1 MTRNNSKRTTLL
13 TTLPVLL
20 FVLLTSV
27 LPICFLLS
35 NAFSESGTPLD
46 QGGGWS
52 LENFREIF
60 YDSYYVGRMLY
71 TVALV
76 VLVSVL
82 TLMVAMPL
90 VIVIARLKNFWRSTW
105 VVLLLASLA
114 LSEVLTAYAWQII
127 LSKSSGL
134 PGWLERLGLL
144 TDANSWWPGFP
155 AMLLVLIYFSIPIAM
170 VMLLPS
176 LSRMDGSLSDTARM
190 MGFSKIEVFWRV
202 TLPVFRRP
210 IFQTGLLL
218 FLLNIGGFVIS
229 QQLGRPSDWMFSVFI
244 ADFMRSFN
252 VPFAVALALCLL
264 ITVVVLVGGT
274 YLAFGREGSNS
285 REI

>member
-46 QGGGWS
+46 QGVGWS

-90 VIVIARLKNFWRSTW
+90 TIVIARLKNFWRSTW

-134 PGWLERLGLL
+134 PGWLEKLGLL

-170 VMLLPS
+170 VMLLPP

-202 TLPVFRRP
+202 TLPVLRRP

-218 FLLNIGGFVIS
+218 FLLNSGGFVIS

-264 ITVVVLVGGT
+264 LTVVVLVGGT
-274 YLAFGREGSNS
+274 YLAFGREGANS
-285 REI
+285 RDV

>member
-1 MTRNNSKRTTLL
+1 MTRNNLKRTTPL
-13 TTLPVLL
+13 TALPVLL

-46 QGGGWS
+46 QGVGWS

-90 VIVIARLKNFWRSTW
+90 TIVIARLKNFWRSTW

-170 VMLLPS
+170 VMLLPP

-202 TLPVFRRP
+202 TLPVLRRP

-264 ITVVVLVGGT
+264 LTVLVLVGGT
-274 YLAFGREGSNS
+274 YLAFGREGTNS
-285 REI
+285 RGV

>member
-1 MTRNNSKRTTLL
+1 MTRTNSTRATLL

-35 NAFSESGTPLD
+35 NAFSESSTALD

-76 VLVSVL
+76 VLVSIL

-90 VIVIARLKNFWRSTW
+90 TIIIARLKNFWRSTW
-105 VVLLLASLA
+105 VVLLLTSLA

-134 PGWLERLGLL
+134 PAGWKG
-144 TDANSWWPGFP
+144 
-155 AMLLVLIYFSIPIAM
+155 
-170 VMLLPS
+170 
-176 LSRMDGSLSDTARM
+176 
-190 MGFSKIEVFWRV
+190 
-202 TLPVFRRP
+202 
-210 IFQTGLLL
+210 
-218 FLLNIGGFVIS
+218 
-229 QQLGRPSDWMFSVFI
+229 
-244 ADFMRSFN
+244 
-252 VPFAVALALCLL
+252 
-264 ITVVVLVGGT
+264 
-274 YLAFGREGSNS
+274 
-285 REI
+285 

>member
-1 MTRNNSKRTTLL
+1 MTGTNSTRATLL

-35 NAFSESGTPLD
+35 NAFSESSTALD

-76 VLVSVL
+76 VLVSIL

-90 VIVIARLKNFWRSTW
+90 TIIIARLKNFWRSTW
-105 VVLLLASLA
+105 VVLLLTSLA

-144 TDANSWWPGFP
+144 TDANSWWPGVP
-155 AMLLVLIYFSIPIAM
+155 AMLLVLVYFSIPIAM
-170 VMLLPS
+170 VMLLPP

-202 TLPVFRRP
+202 TLPVLRRP

-218 FLLNIGGFVIS
+218 FLLNSGGFVIS

-264 ITVVVLVGGT
+264 LTVVVLVGVT
-274 YLAFGREGSNS
+274 YLAFGREGANS
-285 REI
+285 RDV

>member
-1 MTRNNSKRTTLL
+1 MTRINSTRATLL

-35 NAFSESGTPLD
+35 NAFSESGTALD

-76 VLVSVL
+76 VLVSIL

-90 VIVIARLKNFWRSTW
+90 TIIIARLKNFWRSTW

-155 AMLLVLIYFSIPIAM
+155 AMLLVLVYFSIPIAM
-170 VMLLPS
+170 VMLLPP

-202 TLPVFRRP
+202 TLPVLRRP

-218 FLLNIGGFVIS
+218 FLLNSGGFVIS

-264 ITVVVLVGGT
+264 LTVVVLVGVT
-274 YLAFGREGSNS
+274 YLAFGREGANS
-285 REI
+285 RDV

>member
-46 QGGGWS
+46 QGVGWS

-90 VIVIARLKNFWRSTW
+90 TIVIARLKNFWRSTW

-170 VMLLPS
+170 VMLLPP

-202 TLPVFRRP
+202 TLPVLRRP

-218 FLLNIGGFVIS
+218 FLLNSGGFVIS

-264 ITVVVLVGGT
+264 LTVVVLVGGT
-274 YLAFGREGSNS
+274 YLAFGREGANS
-285 REI
+285 RDV

>member
-1 MTRNNSKRTTLL
+1 MTRNNLKRTTPL
-13 TTLPVLL
+13 TALPVLL

-35 NAFSESGTPLD
+35 NAFSESGTPLH
-46 QGGGWS
+46 QGVGWS

-90 VIVIARLKNFWRSTW
+90 TIVIARLKNFWRSTW

-170 VMLLPS
+170 VMLLPP

-202 TLPVFRRP
+202 TLPVLRRP

-218 FLLNIGGFVIS
+218 FLLNSGGFVIS

-264 ITVVVLVGGT
+264 LTVVVLVGGT
-274 YLAFGREGSNS
+274 YLAFGREGANS
-285 REI
+285 RDV

>member
-1 MTRNNSKRTTLL
+1 MTRTNSTRATLL

-35 NAFSESGTPLD
+35 NAFSESSTALD

-76 VLVSVL
+76 VLVSIL

-90 VIVIARLKNFWRSTW
+90 TIIIARLKNFWRSTW
-105 VVLLLASLA
+105 VVLLLTSLA

-155 AMLLVLIYFSIPIAM
+155 AMLLVLVYFSIPIAM
-170 VMLLPS
+170 VMLLPP

-202 TLPVFRRP
+202 TLPVLRRP

-218 FLLNIGGFVIS
+218 FLLNSGGFVIS

-264 ITVVVLVGGT
+264 LTVVVLVGMT
-274 YLAFGREGSNS
+274 YLAFGREGANS
-285 REI
+285 RDV

>member
-1 MTRNNSKRTTLL
+1 MTRNNSKRTALL

-46 QGGGWS
+46 QGVGWS

-90 VIVIARLKNFWRSTW
+90 TIVIARLKNFWRSTW

-170 VMLLPS
+170 VMLLPP

-202 TLPVFRRP
+202 TLPVLRRP

-218 FLLNIGGFVIS
+218 FLLNSGGFVIS

-252 VPFAVALALCLL
+252 VPFAVALSLCLL
-264 ITVVVLVGGT
+264 LTVVVLVGGT
-274 YLAFGREGSNS
+274 YLAFGREGANS
-285 REI
+285 RDV

>member
-1 MTRNNSKRTTLL
+1 MTRTNSTRATLL

-35 NAFSESGTPLD
+35 NAFSESSTALD

-76 VLVSVL
+76 VLVSTL

-90 VIVIARLKNFWRSTW
+90 TIIIARLKNFWRSTW
-105 VVLLLASLA
+105 VVLLLTSLA

-134 PGWLERLGLL
+134 PGWLEGLGLL

-155 AMLLVLIYFSIPIAM
+155 AMLLVLVYFSIPIAM
-170 VMLLPS
+170 VMLLPP

-202 TLPVFRRP
+202 TLPVLRRP

-218 FLLNIGGFVIS
+218 FLLNSGGFVIS

-264 ITVVVLVGGT
+264 LTVVVLVGVT
-274 YLAFGREGSNS
+274 YLAFGREGANS
-285 REI
+285 RDV

>member
-1 MTRNNSKRTTLL
+1 
-13 TTLPVLL
+13 
-20 FVLLTSV
+20 
-27 LPICFLLS
+27 
-35 NAFSESGTPLD
+35 
-46 QGGGWS
+46 
-52 LENFREIF
+52 
-60 YDSYYVGRMLY
+60 
-71 TVALV
+71 
-76 VLVSVL
+76 
-82 TLMVAMPL
+82 MVAMPL
-90 VIVIARLKNFWRSTW
+90 TIIIARLKNFWRSTW
-105 VVLLLASLA
+105 VVLLLTSLA

-155 AMLLVLIYFSIPIAM
+155 AMLLVLVYFSIPIAM
-170 VMLLPS
+170 VMLLPP

-202 TLPVFRRP
+202 TLPVLRRP

-218 FLLNIGGFVIS
+218 FLLNSGGFVIS

-264 ITVVVLVGGT
+264 LTVVVLVGVT
-274 YLAFGREGSNS
+274 YLAFGREGANS
-285 REI
+285 RDV

>member
-1 MTRNNSKRTTLL
+1 MTRTNSTRATLL

-20 FVLLTSV
+20 FVLLTSF

-35 NAFSESGTPLD
+35 NAFSESGTALD

-76 VLVSVL
+76 VLVSIL

-90 VIVIARLKNFWRSTW
+90 TIIIARLKNFWRSTW
-105 VVLLLASLA
+105 VVLLLTSLA

-155 AMLLVLIYFSIPIAM
+155 AMLLVLVYFSIPIAM
-170 VMLLPS
+170 VMLLPP

-202 TLPVFRRP
+202 TLPVLRRP

-218 FLLNIGGFVIS
+218 FLLNSGGFVIS

-264 ITVVVLVGGT
+264 LTVVVLVGMT
-274 YLAFGREGSNS
+274 YLAFGREGANS
-285 REI
+285 RDV

>member
-1 MTRNNSKRTTLL
+1 MTRINSTRATLL

-35 NAFSESGTPLD
+35 NAFSESGTALE

-76 VLVSVL
+76 VLVSIL

-90 VIVIARLKNFWRSTW
+90 TIIIARLKNFWRSTW

-155 AMLLVLIYFSIPIAM
+155 AMLLVLVYFSIPIAM
-170 VMLLPS
+170 VMLLPP

-202 TLPVFRRP
+202 TLPVLRRP

-218 FLLNIGGFVIS
+218 FLLNSGGFVIS

-264 ITVVVLVGGT
+264 LTVVALVGVT
-274 YLAFGREGSNS
+274 YLAFGREGANS
-285 REI
+285 RDV

>member
-13 TTLPVLL
+13 ATLPVLL

-46 QGGGWS
+46 QGVGWS

-90 VIVIARLKNFWRSTW
+90 TIVIARLKNFWRSTW

-134 PGWLERLGLL
+134 PGWLEKLGLL

-170 VMLLPS
+170 VMLLPP

-202 TLPVFRRP
+202 TLPVLRRP

-218 FLLNIGGFVIS
+218 FLLNSGGFVIS

-264 ITVVVLVGGT
+264 LTVVVLVGGT
-274 YLAFGREGSNS
+274 YLAFGREGANS
-285 REI
+285 RDV

>member
-1 MTRNNSKRTTLL
+1 MTRTNSTRATLL

-35 NAFSESGTPLD
+35 NAFSESGTALD
-46 QGGGWS
+46 HGGGWS

-76 VLVSVL
+76 VLVSIL

-90 VIVIARLKNFWRSTW
+90 TIIIARLKNFWRSTW

-155 AMLLVLIYFSIPIAM
+155 AMLLVLVYFSIPIAM
-170 VMLLPS
+170 VMLLPP

-202 TLPVFRRP
+202 TLPVLRRP

-218 FLLNIGGFVIS
+218 FLLNSGGFVIS

-264 ITVVVLVGGT
+264 LTVVVLVGVT
-274 YLAFGREGSNS
+274 YLAFGREDANS
-285 REI
+285 RDV

>member
-1 MTRNNSKRTTLL
+1 MTRTNSTRATLL

-35 NAFSESGTPLD
+35 NAFSESGTALD

-76 VLVSVL
+76 VLVSIL

-90 VIVIARLKNFWRSTW
+90 TIIIARLKNFWRSTW
-105 VVLLLASLA
+105 VVLLLTSLA

-155 AMLLVLIYFSIPIAM
+155 SYVTCPGLFLDSHCNGHAAAASQPYGWVSFRYRSHDGVLENRGLLESYVTSSAQTDISNRAAL
-170 VMLLPS
+170 VS
-176 LSRMDGSLSDTARM
+176 L
-190 MGFSKIEVFWRV
+190 EQWRV
-202 TLPVFRRP
+202 CHLST
-210 IFQTGLLL
+210 T
-218 FLLNIGGFVIS
+218 
-229 QQLGRPSDWMFSVFI
+229 RPSFGLDVFGLYCRFH
-244 ADFMRSFN
+244 AQF
-252 VPFAVALALCLL
+252 
-264 ITVVVLVGGT
+264 
-274 YLAFGREGSNS
+274 
-285 REI
+285 

>member
-1 MTRNNSKRTTLL
+1 MTTIDSRKSNLL

-35 NAFSESGTPLD
+35 NAFSESGNSFD
-46 QGGGWS
+46 QGSGLS

-60 YDSYYVGRMLY
+60 YDSYYIGRMLY
-71 TVALV
+71 TVLLV
-76 VLVSVL
+76 FLVSVL
-82 TLMVAMPL
+82 TLLVALPL
-90 VIVIARLKNFWRSTW
+90 TIIIARLRNFWRSTW

-134 PGWLERLGLL
+134 PGWLESLGLL
-144 TDANSWWPGFP
+144 TDSNSWWPGFP
-155 AMLLVLIYFSIPIAM
+155 AMLLVLVYFSIPIAM
-170 VMLLPS
+170 VMLLPPV
-176 LSRMDGSLSDTARM
+176 SRIDRSFADSARM
-190 MGFSKIEVFWRV
+190 MGFSKIEVFLKI
-202 TLPVFRRP
+202 TLPILRKP
-210 IFQTGLLL
+210 IFQTGLLM
-218 FLLNIGGFVIS
+218 FLLNTGGFVIS

-264 ITVVVLVGGT
+264 LIVVLLVGVT
-274 YLAFGREGSNS
+274 YLLFGRQGVNS
-285 REI
+285 RAV

>member
-1 MTRNNSKRTTLL
+1 MTRNNSKRTSLP

-46 QGGGWS
+46 QGVGWS

-90 VIVIARLKNFWRSTW
+90 TIVIARLKNFWRSTW

-134 PGWLERLGLL
+134 PGWLEKLGLL

-170 VMLLPS
+170 VMLLPP

-202 TLPVFRRP
+202 TLPVLRRP

-218 FLLNIGGFVIS
+218 FLLNSGGFVIS

-252 VPFAVALALCLL
+252 VPFAVALSLCLL
-264 ITVVVLVGGT
+264 LTVVVLVGGT
-274 YLAFGREGSNS
+274 YLAFGREGANS
-285 REI
+285 RDI

>member
-35 NAFSESGTPLD
+35 NAFSESGTSLN
-46 QGGGWS
+46 QGVGWS

-170 VMLLPS
+170 VMLLPP

-202 TLPVFRRP
+202 TLPVLRRP

-218 FLLNIGGFVIS
+218 FLLNSGGFVIS

-264 ITVVVLVGGT
+264 LTVVVLVGGT
-274 YLAFGREGSNS
+274 YLAFGREGANS
-285 REI
+285 RDV

>member
-35 NAFSESGTPLD
+35 NAFSESGTSLN
-46 QGGGWS
+46 QGVGWS

-76 VLVSVL
+76 LLVSVL

-90 VIVIARLKNFWRSTW
+90 TVVIARLKNFWRSTW

-144 TDANSWWPGFP
+144 TDANSWWPGLP

-170 VMLLPS
+170 VMLLPP

-202 TLPVFRRP
+202 TLPVLRRP

-218 FLLNIGGFVIS
+218 FLLNSGGFVIS

-264 ITVVVLVGGT
+264 LTVLVLVGGT
-274 YLAFGREGSNS
+274 YLAFGREGANS
-285 REI
+285 RGV

>member
-60 YDSYYVGRMLY
+60 YDFYYVGRMLY

-76 VLVSVL
+76 ALVSVL

-90 VIVIARLKNFWRSTW
+90 TIVIARLKNFWRSTW

-170 VMLLPS
+170 VMLLPP

-202 TLPVFRRP
+202 TLPVLRRP

-218 FLLNIGGFVIS
+218 FLLNSGGFVIS

-264 ITVVVLVGGT
+264 LTVVVLVGGT
-274 YLAFGREGSNS
+274 YLALGRGGANS
-285 REI
+285 RDV

>member
-1 MTRNNSKRTTLL
+1 MTRNNSKRTALL

-46 QGGGWS
+46 QGVGWS

-90 VIVIARLKNFWRSTW
+90 TIVIARLKNFWRSTW

-134 PGWLERLGLL
+134 PGWLEKLGLL

-170 VMLLPS
+170 VMLLPP

-202 TLPVFRRP
+202 TLPVLRRP

-218 FLLNIGGFVIS
+218 FLLNSGGFVIS

-264 ITVVVLVGGT
+264 LTVVVLVGGT
-274 YLAFGREGSNS
+274 YLAFGREGANS
-285 REI
+285 RDV

>member
-1 MTRNNSKRTTLL
+1 MTRTNSTRATLL

-35 NAFSESGTPLD
+35 NAFSESGTALD

-76 VLVSVL
+76 VLVSIL

-90 VIVIARLKNFWRSTW
+90 TIIIARLKNFWRSTW
-105 VVLLLASLA
+105 VVLLLTSLA

-155 AMLLVLIYFSIPIAM
+155 AMLLVLVYFSIPIAM
-170 VMLLPS
+170 VMLLPP

-202 TLPVFRRP
+202 TLPVLRRP

-218 FLLNIGGFVIS
+218 FLLNSGGFVIS

-264 ITVVVLVGGT
+264 LTVVVLVGVI
-274 YLAFGREGSNS
+274 YLAFGREGTNS
-285 REI
+285 RDV

>member
-46 QGGGWS
+46 QGVGWS

-90 VIVIARLKNFWRSTW
+90 TIVIARLKNFWRSTW

-170 VMLLPS
+170 VMLLPP

-202 TLPVFRRP
+202 TLPVLRRP

-218 FLLNIGGFVIS
+218 FLLNSGGFVIS

-264 ITVVVLVGGT
+264 LTVVVLVGGT
-274 YLAFGREGSNS
+274 YLAFGREGANS
-285 REI
+285 RDI

>member
-1 MTRNNSKRTTLL
+1 MTRINSTRATLL

-35 NAFSESGTPLD
+35 NAFSESGTALD

-76 VLVSVL
+76 VLVSIL
-82 TLMVAMPL
+82 TVMVAMPL
-90 VIVIARLKNFWRSTW
+90 TIIIARLKNFWRSTW

-155 AMLLVLIYFSIPIAM
+155 AMLLVLVYFSIPIAM
-170 VMLLPS
+170 VMLLPP

-202 TLPVFRRP
+202 TLPVLRRP

-218 FLLNIGGFVIS
+218 FLLNSGGFVIS

-264 ITVVVLVGGT
+264 LTVVVLVGVT
-274 YLAFGREGSNS
+274 YLAFGREGANS
-285 REI
+285 RDV

>member
-1 MTRNNSKRTTLL
+1 MTRINSTGATPL

-35 NAFSESGTPLD
+35 SAFSESSTALD

-76 VLVSVL
+76 VLVSIL

-90 VIVIARLKNFWRSTW
+90 TIIIARLKNFWRSTW
-105 VVLLLASLA
+105 VVLLLTSLA

-155 AMLLVLIYFSIPIAM
+155 AMLLVLVYFSIPIAM
-170 VMLLPS
+170 VMLLPP

-202 TLPVFRRP
+202 TLPVLRRP

-218 FLLNIGGFVIS
+218 FLLNSGGFVIS

-264 ITVVVLVGGT
+264 LTVVVLVGVT
-274 YLAFGREGSNS
+274 YLAFGREGANS
-285 REI
+285 RDV

>member
-1 MTRNNSKRTTLL
+1 MTRNNSKRTALL

-46 QGGGWS
+46 QGVGWS

-90 VIVIARLKNFWRSTW
+90 TIVIARLKNFWRSTW

-170 VMLLPS
+170 VMLLPP

-202 TLPVFRRP
+202 TLPVLRRP

-218 FLLNIGGFVIS
+218 FLLNSGGFVIS

-264 ITVVVLVGGT
+264 LTVVVLVGGT
-274 YLAFGREGSNS
+274 YLAFGREGANS
-285 REI
+285 RDV

>member
-1 MTRNNSKRTTLL
+1 MTRINSTRATLL

-35 NAFSESGTPLD
+35 NAFSESGTALD

-76 VLVSVL
+76 VLVSIL

-90 VIVIARLKNFWRSTW
+90 TTIIARLKNFWRSTW
-105 VVLLLASLA
+105 VVLLLTSLA

-155 AMLLVLIYFSIPIAM
+155 AMLLVLVYFSIPIAM
-170 VMLLPS
+170 VMLLPP

-202 TLPVFRRP
+202 TLPVLRRP

-218 FLLNIGGFVIS
+218 FLLNSGGFVIS

-264 ITVVVLVGGT
+264 LTVVVLVGVT
-274 YLAFGREGSNS
+274 YLAFGRESANS
-285 REI
+285 RDV